1 MSTPTLNV
9 IAAAMLWVLSGTA
22 LAQTPTPKQDHSS
35 HQSIDNPAVS
45 AGLAPEAEK
54 TPSSEDIDKQIRAMQ
69 EMHQKMQAAQTP
81 AERARL
87 MQRHRNL
94 MQESM
99 SMMSQMR
106 GDAHGMAGM
115 SGMCGMMDIHRSM
128 ERRMAMMEQI
138 MQMVIDQETVK
149 TGN

>member
-22 LAQTPTPKQDHSS
+22 LAQTPTPKTDHPS
-35 HQSIDNPAVS
+35 HQSIENPVIP
-45 AGLAPEAEK
+45 AGLAPKAEK

-69 EMHQKMQAAQTP
+69 EMHQKMQATQTP
-81 AERARL
+81 AERAKL
-87 MQRHRNL
+87 MERHRKV

-106 GDAHGMAGM
+106 GDAHAMAGM
-115 SGMCGMMDIHRSM
+115 SGPGGMMDMHRSM
-128 ERRMAMMEQI
+128 ERRMAMMEQM
-138 MQMVIDQETVK
+138 MQMVIDRDTAK
-149 TGN
+149 TGQ